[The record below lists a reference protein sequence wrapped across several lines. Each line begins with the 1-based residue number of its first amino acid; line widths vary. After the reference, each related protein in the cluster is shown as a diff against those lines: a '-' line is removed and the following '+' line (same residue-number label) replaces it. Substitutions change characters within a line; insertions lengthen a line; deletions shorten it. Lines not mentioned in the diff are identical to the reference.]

1 MLIPAIT
8 IPDADLADVLEGV
21 ERVWRKD
28 AEKLLFPA
36 DYDVL
41 NDRQKLRVCT
51 IAFYRGHARNLRRER
66 AERSI
71 SVTEVTPA

>member
-1 MLIPAIT
+1 MATIPAIT

-28 AEKLLFPA
+28 AEKLLFA
-36 DYDVL
+36 DYETL

-51 IAFYRGHARNLRRER
+51 MAFYRIHARNLRREK
-66 AERSI
+66 AEKAI
-71 SVTEVTPA
+71 SVQDVIPQ